1 MIALALPAQ
10 TTTEEGFV
18 PPSVED
24 AHHPD
29 ILPWGDPYG
38 VWFDPGF
45 GKQMLMIILSVIL
58 IGTFFYIA
66 SRKGQLVPGKMQFLG
81 EAAYGFV
88 RNSIGKDIIGGRDFM
103 KYVPWLFTAFFFIL
117 VNNIFGAVPVLQL
130 PSFSHPASAYA
141 IAAIFYILWIAV
153 GLKKHGLRYLKLSVV
168 PSGVPWYIMPLVVPI
183 EIISNF
189 LVRPVTHSL
198 RLFATMLAGHLI
210 VMLAGSAIEFMTLSG
225 NILLQGT
232 GVLVLGGAVAMYM
245 LEALIMVLQA
255 YVFTLLAA
263 IYIEGALHADAH

>member
-1 MIALALPAQ
+1 LIALALPAA
-10 TTTEEGFV
+10 TTEEGFV
-18 PPSVED
+18 PPTID
-24 AHHPD
+24 DTHYRD
-29 ILPWGDPYG
+29 IFPWGGEYG
-38 VWFDPGF
+38 IWFDGGF
-45 GKQMLMIILSVIL
+45 GKQMLLVIFSVIL
-58 IGTFFYIA
+58 IATFFVMA
-66 SRKGQLVPGKMQFLG
+66 SRRNQMVPGRMQFLG
-81 EAAYGFV
+81 ESAYGFV

-117 VNNIFGAVPVLQL
+117 VNNIFGAIPFLQI
-130 PSFSHPASAYA
+130 PTFSHPGSAYA
-141 IAAIFYILWIAV
+141 IAAIFYLLWVGI
-153 GLKKHGLRYLKLSVV
+153 GLKKHGLRYFKLAVV
-168 PSGVPWYIMPLVVPI
+168 PSGVPIYILPIVVPI

-189 LVRPVTHSL
+189 IVRPVTHSL

-210 VMLAGSAIEFMTLSG
+210 VTLAGTAIEYMVSTG

-232 GVLVLGGAVAMYM
+232 SVLVLGGAIAMYM

>member
-1 MIALALPAQ
+1 LIALALPAE
-10 TTTEEGFV
+10 TTEEGFV
-18 PPSVED
+18 APGIED
-24 AHHPD
+24 AHPSD
-29 ILPWGDPYG
+29 ILPWGGEYG

-45 GKQMLMIILSVIL
+45 GKQMALVILSVIL
-58 IGTFFYIA
+58 IGTFFYLA
-66 SRKGQLVPGKMQFLG
+66 ARKGQLVPGRLQFAG
-81 EAAYGFV
+81 EMGYGFV
-88 RNSIGKDIIGGRDFM
+88 RNSIGKDVIGGRDFL

-117 VNNIFGAVPVLQL
+117 VNNIFGAVPFLQL
-130 PSFSHPASAYA
+130 PSFSHPGSAYA
-141 IAAIFYILWIAV
+141 IAAIFYVLWVAI
-153 GLKKHGLRYLKLSVV
+153 GLRKHGLRYFKLATV
-168 PSGVPWYIMPLVVPI
+168 PSGVPWYILPIVVPI

-210 VMLAGSAIEFMTLSG
+210 VMLAGSAIEFMVFSG

-232 GVLVLGGAVAMYM
+232 SVLVLAGSVAMYM

>member
-10 TTTEEGFV
+10 TATEEGFV
-18 PPSVED
+18 PPSIEE
-24 AHHPD
+24 AHPPN
-29 ILPWGDPYG
+29 ILPWELPYG
-38 VWFDPGF
+38 VWFAPGF
-45 GKQMLMIILSVIL
+45 GKQMLLVILSVVL
-58 IGTFFYIA
+58 IGTFFYLA
-66 SRKGQLVPGKMQFLG
+66 SRRGQLVPGKLQFVG

-88 RNSIGKDIIGGRDFM
+88 RNSIGKDIIGGRDFL

-117 VNNIFGAVPVLQL
+117 VNNIFGAVPLLQI
-130 PSFSHPASAYA
+130 PSFSHPGSAYA
-141 IAAIFYILWIAV
+141 IAAIFYILWISV
-153 GLKKHGLRYLKLSVV
+153 GVKKHGLNYFKLAVV

-210 VMLAGSAIEFMTLSG
+210 VMLAGSAIEFMALSG
-225 NILLQGT
+225 NVLLQGT
-232 GVLVLGGAVAMYM
+232 GILVLGGAIAMYM
-245 LEALIMVLQA
+245 LEALIMILQA

>member
-18 PPSVED
+18 APTIED
-24 AHHPD
+24 GHHPD

-45 GKQMLMIILSVIL
+45 GKQMLMIILSVVL
-58 IGTFFYIA
+58 IGAFFYVA

-81 EAAYGFV
+81 ESAYGFV
-88 RNSIGKDIIGGRDFM
+88 RNSIGKDIIGGRDYL

-130 PSFSHPASAYA
+130 PSFSHPGSAYA
-141 IAAIFYILWIAV
+141 IAAIFYVLWIVV
-153 GLKKHGLRYLKLSVV
+153 GLKKHGFRYLKLAVV
-168 PSGVPWYIMPLVVPI
+168 PSGVPWPILFIVVPI

-210 VMLAGSAIEFMTLSG
+210 VMLAGSAIEFMALSG
-225 NILLQGT
+225 NVLLQGT

>member
-10 TTTEEGFV
+10 TTEEGFV
-18 PPSVED
+18 PPTID
-24 AHHPD
+24 DTHYRD
-29 ILPWGDPYG
+29 IFPWGGEYG
-38 VWFDPGF
+38 VWFEGGF
-45 GKQMLMIILSVIL
+45 GKQMLMIIISVIL
-58 IGTFFYIA
+58 IGSFFYVT

-81 EAAYGFV
+81 ESAYGFV
-88 RNSIGKDIIGGRDFM
+88 RNSIGKDIIGGKDFL

-117 VNNIFGAVPVLQL
+117 VNNIFGAVPLLQL
-130 PSFSHPASAYA
+130 PSFSHPGSAYA
-141 IAAIFYILWIAV
+141 IAAIFYILWV
-153 GLKKHGLRYLKLSVV
+153 GIGIKKHGIRYFKLAVV
-168 PSGVPWYIMPLVVPI
+168 PTGVPWYIMPLVVPI

-210 VMLAGSAIEFMTLSG
+210 VTLAGSAIEYMALTG

-263 IYIEGALHADAH
+263 IYIEGALNADAH